1 MGIVGREMPHP
12 ATTPAVASA
21 APFGGRMPPAVVL
34 VQDME
39 AVFPGVFDVVRGA
52 ALGAGGVI
60 DAGLSGDPG
69 GL

>member
-1 MGIVGREMPHP
+1 MARSAVGRQR
-12 ATTPAVASA
+12 V
-21 APFGGRMPPAVVL
+21 GC
-34 VQDME
+34 DME

-52 ALGAGGVI
+52 ALGAGGVF